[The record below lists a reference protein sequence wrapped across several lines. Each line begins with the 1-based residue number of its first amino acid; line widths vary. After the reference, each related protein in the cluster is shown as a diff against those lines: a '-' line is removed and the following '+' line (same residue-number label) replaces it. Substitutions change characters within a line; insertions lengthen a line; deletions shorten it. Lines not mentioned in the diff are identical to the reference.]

1 MPAKHLGLPKRAR
14 KLPHNWG
21 SRKGKDKKEREKREK
36 GIRTELALLRG
47 SHERGEESAP

>member
-1 MPAKHLGLPKRAR
+1 MQKTLGFQ
-14 KLPHNWG
+14 
-21 SRKGKDKKEREKREK
+21 KGQENLHITGIVEKEKIKKKEKREK